1 MVDGAG
7 NHIKGIED
15 FLTRAQYWPDT
26 PPPRQGRR
34 GRAAALPCAF
44 PRQQVP
50 RNSGDEFHPRGY

>member
-26 PPPRQGRR
+26 PHHGKVVEEVCRR
-34 GRAAALPCAF
+34 R
-44 PRQQVP
+44 
-50 RNSGDEFHPRGY
+50 